1 MRKMIIE
8 ILLVFVLLAGC
19 QFEGP
24 YSARLRREEEQHQRL
39 MKLYDLQAKMV
50 GAKLAG
56 DTNITDADLAAIN
69 TSINEIKAQQ
79 QQQKTQQTLQGI
91 EDELK
96 KINTYNRYGY

>member
-1 MRKMIIE
+1 MRKMIIA

-24 YSARLRREEEQHQRL
+24 YSARLRREEEQHKRL

-50 GAKLAG
+50 EAKLAG

-69 TSINEIKAQQ
+69 ASINRIE
-79 QQQKTQQTLQGI
+79 TQQRHQQTQEALQNI
-91 EDELK
+91 ENEIDE
-96 KINTYNRYGY
+96 INTYNRYGY